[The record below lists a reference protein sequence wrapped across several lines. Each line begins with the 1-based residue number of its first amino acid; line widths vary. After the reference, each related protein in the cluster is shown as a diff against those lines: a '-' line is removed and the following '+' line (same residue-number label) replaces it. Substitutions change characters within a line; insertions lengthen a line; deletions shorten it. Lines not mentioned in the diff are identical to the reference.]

1 MLLDQMFCYKVSKK
15 RRRRK
20 KKHQNRHTAK
30 TGAKSR
36 GAEDVRRRESTVAAA
51 EKVEEAMQHLAN
63 PFDEM
68 SIDQKKDLALFLCKR
83 RLQVCDI
90 QIFQI
95 FQNIIELTSFSKVMN
110 TINPI
115 RRQSILGKAYSKA
128 RQRSMKMLPVR

>member
-1 MLLDQMFCYKVSKK
+1 M
-15 RRRRK
+15 
-20 KKHQNRHTAK
+20 
-30 TGAKSR
+30 
-36 GAEDVRRRESTVAAA
+36 RRRESTVAAA

-83 RLQVCDI
+83 RPQVCDI

-95 FQNIIELTSFSKVMN
+95 FHTIIKLTSFSKVMN

-128 RQRSMKMLPVR
+128 RHRSMKMLPVR